1 MLNVTLSAKV
11 YNELQIKFI
20 EKFLKSTLK
29 GLNVEAKICGVT
41 PRGMVQ
47 IGISGEDENVA
58 MRYLTEK
65 IGLCPT
71 SLEQLEKYTE
81 VKGRITAL
89 NKSGNE
95 LYVDTGVYMPTIIDA
110 TIPIQHLQAQLA
122 DGRKI
127 ALKKLIELF
136 GFCENLPLTIKIL
149 DINKE
154 KKHIEAT
161 LSESQITQYKNWIKS
176 LLDRLI
182 IIGATPFEVRLTLKR
197 TRANRDIVNIEPLG
211 LFENA
216 LTCKLGTDAAG
227 LIPKIGE
234 KLRNTTLT
242 VFNPKKVLEFLNYSP
257 IITT

>member
-1 MLNVTLSAKV
+1 MLNLTTSIKI
-11 YNELQIKFI
+11 YNELQIKFV

-29 GLNVEAKICGVT
+29 GLKVEAKICEVT
-41 PRGMVQ
+41 PRGLVQ
-47 IGISGEDENVA
+47 IAISGEDENAA
-58 MRYLTEK
+58 MRYLAEK

-71 SLEQLEKYTE
+71 SLEQLEKYSE

-95 LYVDTGVYMPTIIDA
+95 LYIDIGVHMPTIIDVA
-110 TIPIQHLQAQLA
+110 IPIQHLQAQLA

-127 ALKKLIELF
+127 ALKKFIELF

-149 DINKE
+149 EINKE
-154 KKHIEAT
+154 KKYIEAT
-161 LSESQITQYKNWIKS
+161 LSESQITQYRNWTKS

-182 IIGATPFEVRLTLKR
+182 IIGVTLFEVRLALKKA
-197 TRANRDIVNIEPLG
+197 RAHRDIINIEPLG

-216 LTCKLGTDAAG
+216 LVCKLGTDAAG

-234 KLRNTTLT
+234 KLRNTSLI
-242 VFNPKKVLEFLNYSP
+242 VFNPKKILEFLDYSL
-257 IITT
+257 ILTL